1 MNTPP
6 IRPSSLV
13 ARSALLAIAAML
25 LFGVVPPSVRLL
37 SDTMSPFQIVCIRG
51 LIGAAAIGG
60 YFAWKGFHN
69 LKTRRYRF
77 HLMRSTV
84 NFVGMVMWFWAL
96 NHVVLAKGVA
106 VHFVMPLFI
115 VLFAALFLR
124 ERIGLRRVCA
134 VVAGFAGVLIILRPG
149 VIAFG
154 LPEFAILGS
163 AALYAATTILLK
175 VIVREESPLSV
186 TFHTNLLIALW
197 CLVPT
202 VLFWEP
208 ISADDIL
215 PILGLG
221 ICGMIAPALVAT
233 ALQTAEA
240 SLISAFDF
248 LRLPFT
254 ALFAFLLFQEVP
266 DAFVWVGA
274 AVIFGSAWYIT
285 AWEAKRHRQ

>member
-1 MNTPP
+1 MNAPP
-6 IRPSSLV
+6 IRSSSLV
-13 ARSALLAIAAML
+13 ARSALLVTAAML

-37 SDTMSPFQIVCIRG
+37 SDTMSPFQIVFIRG
-51 LIGAAAIGG
+51 LIGAAAIAG
-60 YFAWKGFHN
+60 YFAWRGFHN

-77 HLMRSTV
+77 HLMRATV
-84 NFVGMVMWFWAL
+84 NFIGMVMWFWAL

-134 VVAGFAGVLIILRPG
+134 VAAGFAGVLIILRPG

-154 LPEFAILGS
+154 FPEFAILGS
-163 AALYAATTILLK
+163 AALYAAATIFLK

-202 VLFWEP
+202 ILFWEP

-254 ALFAFLLFQEVP
+254 ALFAFVLFREIP
-266 DAFVWVGA
+266 DTFVWVGA
-274 AVIFGSAWYIT
+274 AVIFASAWYIT
-285 AWEAKRHRQ
+285 AWEAKRHRS